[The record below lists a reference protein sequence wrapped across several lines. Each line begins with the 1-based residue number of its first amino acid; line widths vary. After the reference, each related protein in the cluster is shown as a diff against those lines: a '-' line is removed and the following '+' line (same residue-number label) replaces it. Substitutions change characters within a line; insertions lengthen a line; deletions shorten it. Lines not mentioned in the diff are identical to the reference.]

1 MKDRDS
7 AASPRLPRELS
18 RRGVPFLGIMVTQ
31 VFLHRP
37 SRTLLNRATMT
48 TKAFGLITWR
58 QFAVKLFPRLVFLK
72 KPPTGLLNSC
82 FVTDH
87 HANWTIREV

>member
-1 MKDRDS
+1 
-7 AASPRLPRELS
+7 
-18 RRGVPFLGIMVTQ
+18 
-31 VFLHRP
+31 
-37 SRTLLNRATMT
+37 MT

-58 QFAVKLFPRLVFLK
+58 QFAVELFPRLVFLK